1 MYPLIRSKNPNEDN
15 YIFNVTTDFDKS
27 EPGNEIRL
35 MINDTK
41 QLLIR
46 IGNILTN
53 KKRNEIT
60 KELFE
65 SLKIITQV
73 EILDLQKDKKKI
85 C

>member
-1 MYPLIRSKNPNEDN
+1 
-15 YIFNVTTDFDKS
+15 
-27 EPGNEIRL
+27 
-35 MINDTK
+35 MINDTE

-60 KELFE
+60 KELSE